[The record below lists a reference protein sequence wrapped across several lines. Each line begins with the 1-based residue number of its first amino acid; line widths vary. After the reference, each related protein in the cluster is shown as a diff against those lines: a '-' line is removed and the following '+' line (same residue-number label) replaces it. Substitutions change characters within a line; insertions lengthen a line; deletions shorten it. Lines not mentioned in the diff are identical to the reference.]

1 MSWDPISTWLLKQCL
16 DELAPLVTAIIN
28 QSIESCSVPKSFKS
42 AWIRP
47 LLKKPG
53 LDPEIL
59 KHFTP
64 VSNLPFVSKIRE
76 KVIDARIERHLV
88 CNSLH
93 EPLQSAYRKFHSTET
108 ALLKVQNDIMESLD
122 QGSMSVLVML
132 DMSAAFDTI
141 DHQTLLERL
150 EQYFGITGNTK
161 AWVTSYLSERYQ
173 TVCVDGE
180 IYQPVLD
187 GVQCSPG
194 FSYGPEVLC
203 TVHKAPWRSHQTTWT
218 AAPLLRG

>member
-1 MSWDPISTWLLKQCL
+1 M
-16 DELAPLVTAIIN
+16 
-28 QSIESCSVPKSFKS
+28 
-42 AWIRP
+42 
-47 LLKKPG
+47 
-53 LDPEIL
+53 
-59 KHFTP
+59 
-64 VSNLPFVSKIRE
+64 
-76 KVIDARIERHLV
+76 

-132 DMSAAFDTI
+132 DLSAAFDTI

-161 AWVTSYLSERYQ
+161 AWVTSYLRERYQ

-180 IYQPVLD
+180 ISQRVLM
-187 GVQCSPG
+187 
-194 FSYGPEVLC
+194 E
-203 TVHKAPWRSHQTTWT
+203 
-218 AAPLLRG
+218 